1 MKLVDLDSQ
10 RVSVILGA
18 NDFGRGGEVPGKAFD
33 SPSNGVRSIRRER
46 KERGV
51 TVRQI
56 SGHGEH
62 KGITALAIDDPHDV
76 CFADTTEEGLGSSG
90 RFFISDNSRI
100 YEMNLDEIR
109 SGASVLCGGLVG
121 FGEGPRGEQQKGR
134 LAEERR
140 RQQEEQKQQKQQGDL
155 SKPMRG
161 YRDGSLADALFDRPD
176 GLAFD
181 AQSSIL

>member
-1 MKLVDLDSQ
+1 MDLDSQ

-18 NDFGRGGEVPGKAFD
+18 NDFGRGGEAPGKAFD
-33 SPSNGVRSIRRER
+33 SPSNEGRSIRREH
-46 KERGV
+46 EEMGV
-51 TVRQI
+51 TARQI
-56 SGHGEH
+56 RGHGEH
-62 KGITALAIDDPHDV
+62 TGITALAIDDPHDV

-100 YEMNLDEIR
+100 YEMNLDKIR

-121 FGEGPRGEQQKGR
+121 FGEGHRREQQKEH
-134 LAEERR
+134 LAED
-140 RQQEEQKQQKQQGDL
+140 RQQKQQKQQGDL
-155 SKPMRG
+155 GKPVRG
-161 YRDGSLADALFDRPD
+161 YRDGSLAESLFDRPD